1 MSSPPPYWW
10 EPGQEAQRAARKS
23 LQVGEIQRAFS
34 GAGVDVGIFPNG
46 PGQNMEYMFR
56 RRTLLVRTSALGTV
70 MDAIRAR
77 GLTSV
82 TASAGRVPGI
92 AALALP
98 SSFATADDIDLL
110 EGLSADLG
118 QGIVMPDHIV
128 HVTPAGACAAT
139 EPTLAVLQAT
149 PKPTPIPN
157 PQPVSAVVVDTGFL
171 PGVKA
176 NTPWLANSSGG
187 PESGRVGLYR
197 GHGTFVAGV
206 LATEAVSATI
216 KVEPLMFAHGAVV
229 ESSLA
234 EALINAVGS
243 GPQIIS
249 MSAGTT
255 TANGQPPIAL
265 EAVCRKIQNSQ
276 TILFA
281 AAGNDMS
288 GTERFY
294 PAAFAKQMDHVVS
307 VGALD
312 VNGAQAGYS
321 NYGDWVGVWARGSEV
336 VNAYPNGVYLYGE
349 PPYGPNEIAVFTN
362 WLATWSGTS
371 FATPIVAG
379 RVAAYLAK
387 NGGTPKA
394 ALDAVLQAAPKTG
407 PGGKPALFP

>member
-1 MSSPPPYWW
+1 
-10 EPGQEAQRAARKS
+10 
-23 LQVGEIQRAFS
+23 
-34 GAGVDVGIFPNG
+34 
-46 PGQNMEYMFR
+46 
-56 RRTLLVRTSALGTV
+56 
-70 MDAIRAR
+70 MDAIKERPS
-77 GLTSV
+77 LSSV
-82 TASAGRVPGI
+82 TASAGAVPGVSV
-92 AALALP
+92 LALP
-98 SSFATADDIDLL
+98 SSFATADDLELL
-110 EGLSADLG
+110 DYLSAKVG
-118 QGIVMPDHIV
+118 QGTVMPDHIV

-139 EPTLAVLQAT
+139 EPTVAPPGAA
-149 PKPTPIPN
+149 PKPVPIPN

-171 PGVKA
+171 TEVKA

-197 GHGTFVAGV
+197 GHGTFVAGI
-206 LATEAVSATI
+206 LATQALSARITV
-216 KVEPLMFAHGAVV
+216 KPLMFAHGAVV

-234 EALINAVGS
+234 EALVRALDE
-243 GPQIIS
+243 GPEPELIS

-255 TANGQPPIAL
+255 TANAQPPIAL
-265 EAVCRKIQNSQ
+265 EAVCHKIQNSH
-276 TILFA
+276 TVLFA

-294 PAAFAKQMDHVVS
+294 PAAFAQQMDHVVA

-321 NYGDWVGVWARGSEV
+321 NYGDWIRVWARGSDV

-362 WLATWSGTS
+362 WLASWSGTS
-371 FATPIVAG
+371 FATPIAAG
-379 RVAAYLAK
+379 RVAAHLAK

-407 PGGKPALFP
+407 PGGRPALFP